1 MLAIAALTLKKA
13 VTLFALVGP
22 MTMIPVFLASAEGLD
37 AAGKA
42 RFARTIGVTVTVA
55 LLVATFLGM
64 PLLGLL
70 GVTLGAMQV
79 GGGIIVLLLAIAMV
93 LGKETSFK
101 GSFSAEGA
109 SPMPSAGGKA
119 PVVPLAVPLLAGPAA
134 FSYVMANSAWH
145 TYVDLIHVILP
156 ILIVGLACW
165 ISFHLAGRAERQI
178 RAATLD
184 LVARVGGFILATMA
198 VEMMATG
205 LRGLFPILVG
215 S

>member
-1 MLAIAALTLKKA
+1 MLLIAALTLKKA

-22 MTMIPVFLASAEGLD
+22 VTMIPVFLASAEGLD
-37 AAGKA
+37 APGKV
-42 RFARTIGVTVTVA
+42 RFARTIGVSVTVA

-70 GVTLGAMQV
+70 GVSLGAMQV

-101 GSFSAEGA
+101 GSPPAADGA
-109 SPMPSAGGKA
+109 LAVPRGKA
-119 PVVPLAVPLLAGPAA
+119 SIIPLAVPLLAGPAA

-145 TYVDLIHVILP
+145 SYVDLIHVILP
-156 ILIVGLACW
+156 IVMVGLSCW
-165 ISFHLAGRAERQI
+165 VSFHLACRAEREI
-178 RAATLD
+178 RQATLD

-205 LRGLFPILVG
+205 LRSLFPILING
-215 S
+215 